1 MAPTTHL
8 LASWILAAKTTDN
21 PRDCR
26 LVTLAGVLPDV
37 DGLGYVVDV
46 FNSVFRHKQTEYY
59 QAYHHLWLH
68 GAPGALVVTAV
79 LVCFARRRARV
90 AIFALLAYHLHL
102 LCDLIGSRGPDASDI
117 WPIFYLAPL
126 RLHSTWLRTH
136 SVWSWKYQWPLF
148 GWQNGVISVALFV
161 WAMAMTLRRG
171 DSIIGVFSRRADA
184 LFVGTLWR
192 WRESWRARF
201 EKRS

>member
-1 MAPTTHL
+1 MRRKRRIIRAIAGWSRWPGCCRT
-8 LASWILAAKTTDN
+8 WTDWAMWRMCSTVSSGIN
-21 PRDCR
+21 RRSIIR
-26 LVTLAGVLPDV
+26 LIIICGC
-37 DGLGYVVDV
+37 
-46 FNSVFRHKQTEYY
+46 TE
-59 QAYHHLWLH
+59 
-68 GAPGALVVTAV
+68 
-79 LVCFARRRARV
+79 RRAFFTFFATTAV